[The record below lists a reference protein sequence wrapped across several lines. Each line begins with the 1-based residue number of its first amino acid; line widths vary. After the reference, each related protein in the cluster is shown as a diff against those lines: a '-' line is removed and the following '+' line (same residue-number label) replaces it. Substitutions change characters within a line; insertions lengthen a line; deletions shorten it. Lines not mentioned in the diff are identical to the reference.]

1 MQKQIVISQISGDSN
16 LRVSF
21 KGPNFIGIQMESKI
35 ETNLLL
41 KIRALT
47 LSWR

>member
-1 MQKQIVISQISGDSN
+1 MRKQIVISQI